1 MNDETIIEYQ
11 LAALIRVVASVFAFV
26 GLVPG
31 GPVVSV
37 LSVEVR
43 RRVLRIVQPAESAL
57 RRAIY
62 LRARGL
68 IVAAGLKRSPP
79 TYPIPKGNGSPD
91 HIPAFVLFDPRKW
104 FHELAKK
111 SRPLRGP
118 GPRISG
124 FDEERPVFDPPKAH
138 SSEVKPENLCK
149 RLQALHK
156 ALGDVPAQAKRLAR
170 LQAKRRA
177 AGEPQ
182 RRTRVLRP
190 GLPPGYRTR
199 QTDQVDE
206 ILHDLHLMAL
216 RESRPPE
223 RA

>member
-1 MNDETIIEYQ
+1 MTDEGIIEYQ
-11 LAALIRVVASVFAFV
+11 LAALMRVVVSVFAFV

-31 GPVVSV
+31 GPVVSA

-43 RRVLRIVQPAESAL
+43 RRVLRILQPAESAL

-62 LRARGL
+62 LKARGL
-68 IVAAGLKRSPP
+68 MVAPGRKRTPP
-79 TYPIPKGNGSPD
+79 THPIPKGNGSAD
-91 HIPAFVLFDPRKW
+91 RIPAFVLFDPRKW
-104 FHELAKK
+104 FRELAKK
-111 SRPLRGP
+111 GRPPRGP

-138 SSEVKPENLCK
+138 SSDVKPESLCK

-156 ALGDVPAQAKRLAR
+156 ALGDVPAQARRLAR

-182 RRTRVLRP
+182 RRTRPLRP
-190 GLPPGYRTR
+190 GLPPGYRTG
-199 QTDQVDE
+199 QTDKVDE

-216 RESRPPE
+216 REPRPPE
-223 RA
+223 RV